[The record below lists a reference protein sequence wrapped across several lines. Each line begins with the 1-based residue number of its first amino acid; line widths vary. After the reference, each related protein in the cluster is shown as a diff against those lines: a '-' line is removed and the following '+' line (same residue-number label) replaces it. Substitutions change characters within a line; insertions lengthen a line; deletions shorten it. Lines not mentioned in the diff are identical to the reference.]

1 MDEEKARKSAVIAG
15 FEVMGLLGLFI
26 VAKNLGL
33 IKEIRPSI
41 EELKRKRFRISDKI
55 VVEAL
60 RKAEEHGPEFHS
72 KD

>member
-1 MDEEKARKSAVIAG
+1 
-15 FEVMGLLGLFI
+15 MGLLGLFI

-33 IKEIRPSI
+33 LKEIRPSI

-60 RKAEEHGPEFHS
+60 RKAEEHPTNF
-72 KD
+72 